1 MHFPACLELDGFL
14 SFLFLGSRNWSM
26 AVISGSDSVLL
37 SNGSISTGTTNPC
50 PLTTSDGDLTAQQLT
65 PRENPRT
72 KASPNGCLQ
81 LNGTVKSSFLPLDN
95 QRTPQMSAQCCHPC
109 PYHHPVTSHNSH
121 QECHPEAG
129 PTASSSLA
137 SCCMQ
142 PHSEYSASLC
152 PNHSPVYEAAHCL
165 QPSPS
170 FCLHHPWP
178 DHFQHQPVPQHL
190 AIIRWVCWTS
200 SWLSVLN

>member
-1 MHFPACLELDGFL
+1 
-14 SFLFLGSRNWSM
+14 M

-37 SNGSISTGTTNPC
+37 SNGSISTSTSNPS
-50 PLTTSDGDLTAQQLT
+50 PLSPSDGDLPAQHLG
-65 PRENPRT
+65 PRETPRT

-95 QRTPQMSAQCCHPC
+95 QRTPQTPTQCCHPC
-109 PYHHPVTSHNSH
+109 PYHHPVSSHSNH

-129 PTASSSLA
+129 LAASPALA
-137 SCCMQ
+137 SCRMQ

-152 PNHSPVYEAAHCL
+152 PNHSPVYQAAHCL

-178 DHFQHQPVPQHL
+178 DHFQHQPVRQHL
-190 AIIRWVCWTS
+190 TIIR
-200 SWLSVLN
+200 